1 MNDRFRFRAWN
12 TKTHELKEVTAVI
25 LHRDQHGFCST
36 VKDKINCNLCYQPH
50 LVLEQC
56 SGLKDKNGRLI
67 YEGDIVQHDT
77 AAGPKRWPVLFKDG
91 CFVLP
96 YESGNAWL
104 GKVINNCPYD
114 SGVVVVGNIHENP
127 ELLEGGNEQDNN

>member
-25 LHRDQHGFCST
+25 LHPDQHGFSST
-36 VKDKINCNLCYQPH
+36 VEDKINCNLCYQPH

-56 SGLKDKNGRLI
+56 TGLKDKNGRLI
-67 YEGDIVQHDT
+67 YEGDIVEHDT

-96 YESGNAWL
+96 YESGDAWL
-104 GKVINNCPYD
+104 AKVINTCPYE
-114 SGVVVVGNIHENP
+114 SGVRVVGNCHENP
-127 ELLEGGNEQDNN
+127 EVLEEGK

>member
-1 MNDRFRFRAWN
+1 MNDRLRFRTPIYWADGKFKKFVYWSAEN
-12 TKTHELKEVTAVI
+12 
-25 LHRDQHGFCST
+25 GFPAITCRKGDVFKQS
-36 VKDKINCNLCYQPH
+36 
-50 LVLEQC
+50 EQC
-56 SGLKDKNGRLI
+56 TGLKDKNGLMI
-67 YEGDIVQHDT
+67 YAGDIVQHDT

-127 ELLEGGNEQDNN
+127 ELLEGGNEQAKI